1 MRKILCS
8 LLCLFVICL
17 LASCDKIVLRKECLN
32 YENFYT
38 FYYNNNKY
46 TLPENY
52 YDITSKYDFYGKKHQ
67 IGYTIGFYGKPQKT
81 YVLDSD
87 TEENILF
94 QKYNSYC
101 WLKEGFN
108 FPDINELDVT
118 KLLINKLDSDGFY
131 TLKEKEYTLEEI
143 SIDELFVE
151 YTVNPK
157 TESFLNDT
165 NNFLRFSIQYIYD
178 DYIITNYY
186 ERLTIYKNK
195 IFFEKYNE
203 LEERKIYVLNDKY
216 ASSFY
221 ECVLSIS

>member
-1 MRKILCS
+1 MRKILFS

-52 YDITSKYDFYGKKHQ
+52 YDITTEYDFYGKKHQ

-94 QKYNSYC
+94 QEYNGYC

-108 FPDINELDVT
+108 FPDINKLDVT
-118 KLLINKLDSDGFY
+118 KLLINKHDSIGLHI
-131 TLKEKEYTLEEI
+131 LKEKEYTLEEI

-151 YTVNPK
+151 YTVDPK

-165 NNFLRFSIQYIYD
+165 NNFLRFSMQYIYD

-186 ERLTIYKNK
+186 DRLTIYKNM
-195 IFFEKYNE
+195 IFLRRCNE
-203 LEERKIYVLNDKY
+203 LDERKIYVVNDKY

>member
-1 MRKILCS
+1 M
-8 LLCLFVICL
+8 
-17 LASCDKIVLRKECLN
+17 
-32 YENFYT
+32 
-38 FYYNNNKY
+38 
-46 TLPENY
+46 LPENY

-67 IGYTIGFYGKPQKT
+67 IGYTIGNHGNPQKT

-94 QKYNSYC
+94 QEYNGYF

-108 FPDINELDVT
+108 FPNINKLDVT

-131 TLKEKEYTLEEI
+131 TLKEKEYILEEI

-151 YTVNPK
+151 YIVDPE

-165 NNFLRFSIQYIYD
+165 NNFLRFRIQYIYD
-178 DYIITNYY
+178 NYIITKYNN
-186 ERLTIYKNK
+186 RFTIYKNR
-195 IFFEKYNE
+195 IFFQKRNE
-203 LEERKIYVLNDKY
+203 LDQRKIYVLNDKY